1 MHNKIYEKTKNF
13 IKDISIILP
22 FSFLLLAIT
31 LYPLP
36 FYIYS
41 GGGTIDVDDKIEI
54 ANSYKSKGSFNL
66 CYVSEIKAT
75 IPTYLLAKILPS
87 WDITPKE
94 DVTLNNKET
103 DTDVTKRDKI
113 FLNDANVNAISVSYT
128 KANKKIEI
136 TDTYNYIIYIDE
148 NSKTDL
154 QVGDI
159 ITKLDNT
166 NIGDLSDIRNIVSNH
181 NVGDVLNIEYIR
193 NNKKHSGTCEVIEKE
208 NVKQIGIGVQ
218 ASYKYKTD
226 PKIALKF
233 SDNESG
239 PSGGLLLALSIYNNL
254 VEEDIT
260 NGLKIAGTGTIDLN
274 GNVGSIGGVKYKL
287 KGAVN
292 SKADVFIVP
301 NGENYNEAIKLQKSN
316 NYKIKIIGV
325 STFDEALKKLQEMS
339 K

>member
-1 MHNKIYEKTKNF
+1 MHNKIYEKAKNF

-54 ANSYKSKGSFNL
+54 TNSYKSKGSFNL

>member
-1 MHNKIYEKTKNF
+1 M
-13 IKDISIILP
+13 
-22 FSFLLLAIT
+22 
-31 LYPLP
+31 YPLP

-75 IPTYLLAKILPS
+75 IPTYLLAKIIPS

-166 NIGDLSDIRNIVSNH
+166 NIDDLSDIRNIVSNH
-181 NVGDVLNIEYIR
+181 NVGDILNIEYIR
-193 NNKKHSGTCEVIEKE
+193 NNKTYSGTCEIIEKE

-292 SKADVFIVP
+292 SKADIFIVP